1 MTRLILII
9 AVLGSQAAIP
19 EQPLWTAY
27 HKQVD
32 KELTNLSAAYDRSEY
47 FKTADSR
54 EFYRI
59 RNRSGEQTGI
69 LVLTSAQ
76 GRFERFDLMVVIN
89 PPGTIRFIRVLK
101 YRSEFGSEIT
111 NKGWLSQF
119 YTHPGKKFELHKNI
133 DAISGATYS
142 SRGLID
148 EINSLLI
155 TMRSNNPPHL
165 VDRSLS
171 RNFA

>member
-1 MTRLILII
+1 MIRFILII
-9 AVLGSQAAIP
+9 AVLGVQAAIP

-32 KELTNLSAAYDRSEY
+32 KELAKWSDTYDKSEY
-47 FKTADSR
+47 LKTADRR

-59 RNRSGEQTGI
+59 WNRSGEPAGT
-69 LVLTSAQ
+69 LVMTSAQ
-76 GRFERFDLMVVIN
+76 GRFERFDLMVVIH
-89 PPGTIRFIRVLK
+89 PQGTVSFIRILK

-119 YTHPGKKFELHKNI
+119 YTNPDKKFELHKNI

-148 EINSLLI
+148 EINSLLK
-155 TMRSNNPPHL
+155 
-165 VDRSLS
+165 
-171 RNFA
+171 